1 MKCKNM
7 KKKGRIGSSFDD
19 FLKQEG
25 IYEEVTAHVMP
36 LTRSFKEFVK
46 SRIGRDPKFRQAL
59 FQEAVQTLF
68 EGDVDTA
75 KAVLRDY
82 INATI
87 GFPALAEA
95 TRMPPKSLMR
105 MFGPKGNPTAVNLFG
120 VIAALQDKTGVHLQ
134 VRAVAD
140 AA

>member
-1 MKCKNM
+1 MGKLQVAPERDIEMSNN
-7 KKKGRIGSSFDD
+7 GNENI
-19 FLKQEG
+19 
-25 IYEEVTAHVMP
+25 MP

-46 SRIGRDPKFRQAL
+46 SRIEQDPKFRQAM
-59 FQEAVQTLF
+59 FQEAVQTLI

-95 TRMPPKSLMR
+95 TKMPPKSLMR
-105 MFGPKGNPTAVNLFG
+105 MFGPNGNPTAVNLFG
-120 VIAALQDKTGVHLQ
+120 VIVALQDKTGVHLE
-134 VRAVAD
+134 VHAVE

>member
-1 MKCKNM
+1 
-7 KKKGRIGSSFDD
+7 
-19 FLKQEG
+19 
-25 IYEEVTAHVMP
+25 MP

-46 SRIGRDPKFRQAL
+46 SRIERDPKFRQAL
-59 FQEAVQTLF
+59 FQEAVQTLID
-68 EGDVDTA
+68 GDVDTA

-87 GFPALAEA
+87 GFPTLAEA
-95 TRMPPKSLMR
+95 TKMPPKSLMR

-120 VIAALQDKTGVHLQ
+120 VVAALQDKTGVHLQ

>member
-1 MKCKNM
+1 MA
-7 KKKGRIGSSFDD
+7 KG
-19 FLKQEG
+19 L
-25 IYEEVTAHVMP
+25 TAGAVKPNPENETIMP
-36 LTRSFKEFVK
+36 LTRNFKEFVK
-46 SRIGRDPKFRQAL
+46 SRIERDPKFRQAVL
-59 FQEAVQTLF
+59 QEAVQTLI

-95 TRMPPKSLMR
+95 TKMPPKSLMR
-105 MFGPKGNPTAVNLFG
+105 MFGPNGNPTAVNLFS
-120 VIAALQDKTGVHLQ
+120 VIVALQDKTGVHLQ